1 MTTAVRRF
9 ATIVALFA
17 ALASVRI
24 ASAQVYPSAKTGGN
38 YMHNYYFA
46 PAASSTPWWPSWSPD
61 GTRIAFAMDGS
72 IWSIE
77 LGGNVAKELVF
88 SPRDYLS
95 MPEYSPDGK
104 WLAYT
109 ADDDGKS
116 INLRLLNLATGA
128 TSELTSGPHI
138 NHEPAWSPDGKR
150 LAYVSTAPNGYF
162 NVYVM
167 EITDGKA
174 GKTIQITTDNS
185 FGRDRLYFGDLD
197 VHIAPAFSPDG
208 KELLLVSNR
217 GIPLGSGGIWRVPVE
232 PNVMATPRARLI
244 HKEETLYRTRPQWS
258 PDGKRMVY
266 ASHLGGQYTELFVLP
281 TVGGEP
287 YKMTFG
293 NYDNFLP
300 RWSPD
305 GEWIAY
311 ISNQE
316 GLPQL
321 KLMKSWGGEQ
331 KTVRIAERRYARPM
345 ATVAVRVVDD
355 LTGEETPAR
364 VYQTAAD
371 GKPYTPGDSYER
383 LATLNRHLF
392 HTPGHYVTHAPPGP
406 FKIEVTKGFEYDLAT
421 TTLDLKPGSTSNLTI
436 RMKRL
441 VDFKSRGWRSGSN
454 HVHMNYAGNLHN
466 TPENMMLMAKAEDMS
481 MTSLQVAN
489 KDNRVLDYQHY
500 TPGQSLHPLSKGDY
514 VMHVGQEYRP
524 PFYGHI
530 SLFNL
535 KEHLISPFVTG
546 YEGTGIASLY
556 PSNTD
561 IFRYAKEQGGI
572 GAYVH
577 PYAGDAD
584 PLESTLGTAKGF
596 PVDVA
601 LGSLS
606 YHELWS
612 QSAGDAVLTVWY
624 HTLNNGFRVPVTGGE
639 DSISSLHRVELVGV
653 SRGYFQLGDE
663 PLTWENW
670 MKAMLAGKGFV
681 TSGPLLEFSANG
693 ASMGEEIALAADGG
707 KVTFKGTLNSIVPLE
722 RFELV
727 SNGQV
732 VHTVPLTGDKRS
744 ATFELP
750 VDIKTSGWYS
760 LRAIGT
766 AMTFP
771 TENSRP
777 MAVTNPI
784 FVVVGAQPIRS
795 QASAAY
801 FVKWIDKLTAMA
813 SADPGWRSDKEKS
826 HVLGQ
831 FREARDIYLA
841 RGKEALAAG
850 RQ

>member
-1 MTTAVRRF
+1 MNDVVRRVGLVVVV
-9 ATIVALFA
+9 AGLIVGMR
-17 ALASVRI
+17 VGH
-24 ASAQVYPSAKTGGN
+24 AQVYPNAKTGGN

-46 PAASSTPWWPSWSPD
+46 PAASSTPWWPSWAPD
-61 GTRIAFAMDGS
+61 GKRLVFAMDGS
-72 IWSIE
+72 IWTMD
-77 LGGNVAKELVF
+77 LGSTVAREIVYA
-88 SPRDYLS
+88 PDAYLS
-95 MPEYSPDGK
+95 SPEYSPDGK

-109 ADDDGKS
+109 ADADAKS
-116 INLRLLNLATGA
+116 INLRVLNVATGA
-128 TSELTSGPHI
+128 STDLTTGAYE
-138 NHEPAWSPDGKR
+138 NLEPAWSPDGRR

-162 NVYVM
+162 NVFVM
-167 EITDGKA
+167 EVVDGKP
-174 GKTIQITTDNS
+174 GKTMQVTTDNS
-185 FGRDRLYFGDLD
+185 FGRDRLYFGDID
-197 VHIAPAFSPDG
+197 VHIAPAWSPDG
-208 KELLLVSNR
+208 RELLLVSNR

-232 PNVMATPRARLI
+232 PNVMGTPRAKLI

-287 YKMTFG
+287 YKLTFG
-293 NYDNFLP
+293 EHDHFLP

-311 ISNQE
+311 ISNEE

-321 KLMKSWGGEQ
+321 KLLKSWGGEQ
-331 KTVRIAERRYARPM
+331 RILRVAERRYSRPM
-345 ATVAVRVVDD
+345 GTVAVRVVEDA
-355 LTGEETPAR
+355 TGEETEAR

-371 GKPYTPGDSYER
+371 GKPYTPSDSYER
-383 LATLNRHLF
+383 LAALNRHLF
-392 HTPGHYVTHAPPGP
+392 HTPGHYVTRVPVGSLT
-406 FKIEVTKGFEYDLAT
+406 IEVAKGFEHEIAK
-421 TTLDLKPGSTSNLTI
+421 TTLDVKAGSTTDVTI
-436 RMKRL
+436 RLKRL
-441 VDFKSRGWRSGSN
+441 VDFKARGWRSGSN

-481 MTSLQVAN
+481 MTSLQIAN
-489 KDNRVLDYQHY
+489 KDNRVLDVQNYR
-500 TPGQSLHPLSKGDY
+500 PGQALHPLSKGDY

-524 PFYGHI
+524 PFYGHM

-546 YEGTGIASLY
+546 YEGTGIESLY

-561 IFRYAKEQGGI
+561 ILRYAKEQGGI

-584 PLESTLGTAKGF
+584 PVDGTLGTAKTF

-601 LGSLS
+601 LGAVS

-639 DSISSLHRVELVGV
+639 DSISSLHRVELVGT
-653 SRGYFQLGDE
+653 SRGYFHLGDQA
-663 PLTWENW
+663 LTWENW
-670 MKAMLAGKGFV
+670 MKALLAGKGFV

-693 ASMGEEIALAADGG
+693 AGMGEEITLPAGGG
-707 KVTFKGTLNSIVPLE
+707 KVTFAGTMYSIVPLE

-727 SNGQV
+727 SNGKV
-732 VHTVPLTGDKRS
+732 VHSVPLTGERRG

-750 VDIKTSGWYS
+750 MDVKESGWYS
-760 LRAIGT
+760 LRAVGK
-766 AMTFP
+766 AATFP
-771 TENSRP
+771 VEISRP
-777 MAVTNPI
+777 LAVTNPI
-784 FVVVGAQPIRS
+784 FVTVGTQAIRS
-795 QASAAY
+795 KASADY
-801 FVKWIDKLTAMA
+801 FVRWIDKLTTMA
-813 SADPGWRSDKEKS
+813 SADPGWRSDKEKA

-831 FREARDIYLA
+831 FREAREIYLA
-841 RGKEALAAG
+841 RGKEAAAAN
-850 RQ
+850 RP

>member
-1 MTTAVRRF
+1 MIAAARLPVF
-9 ATIVALFA
+9 LALLL
-17 ALASVRI
+17 ALASPDR
-24 ASAQVYPSAKTGGN
+24 ALAQVYPAAKTGGN

-61 GTRIAFAMDGS
+61 GSRLAFAMDGS
-72 IWSIE
+72 IWTID
-77 LGGNVAKELVF
+77 LGSTVAKELVF
-88 SPRDYLS
+88 SPRGYLS
-95 MPEYSPDGK
+95 MPEFSPDGR

-109 ADDDGKS
+109 EDDDAKS

-128 TSELTSGPHI
+128 TTNLTTGSDV
-138 NHEPAWSPDGKR
+138 NHEPAWSPDGRR

-167 EITDGKA
+167 EIADGKP
-174 GKTIQITTDNS
+174 GKVTQITTDHA
-185 FGRDRLYFGDLD
+185 FGRDRLYFGDVD
-197 VHIAPAFSPDG
+197 VHISPAWSPDG
-208 KELLLVSNR
+208 RELLLVSNR

-232 PNVMATPRARLI
+232 PNVMAGSQATLI

-293 NYDNFLP
+293 EHDHFLP

-311 ISNQE
+311 ISNEE

-321 KLMKSWGGEQ
+321 KLMKAWGGEQ
-331 KTVRIAERRYARPM
+331 RLVRITERRHARPM
-345 ATVAVRVVDD
+345 GTVAVRIVDD
-355 LTGEETPAR
+355 ATGEPMAAR
-364 VYQTAAD
+364 VYQRASD

-383 LATLNRHLF
+383 LAALNRHLF
-392 HTPGHYVTHAPPGP
+392 HTPGRYVTSVPPGALT
-406 FKIEVTKGFEYDLAT
+406 IEVARGFEYEVT
-421 TTLDLKPGSTSNLTI
+421 TTTVDVKAGSTTDVTI
-436 RMKRL
+436 RLKRM
-441 VDFKSRGWRSGSN
+441 VDFLAKGWRSGSN

-466 TPENMMLMAKAEDMS
+466 TPENMMRMAEAEDMGL
-481 MTSLQVAN
+481 TSLQIAN
-489 KDNRVLDYQHY
+489 KDNRILDYQY
-500 TPGQSLHPLSKGDY
+500 FTPGQSLHPLSSGNY

-535 KEHLISPFVTG
+535 TEHLISPFVTG
-546 YEGTGIASLY
+546 YEGTGIESLY

-561 IFRYAKEQGGI
+561 IFRYAREQGGI

-577 PYAGDAD
+577 PFAGDAD
-584 PLESTLGTAKGF
+584 PLEGSLGTAKGF

-601 LGSLS
+601 LETVS

-612 QSAGDAVLTVWY
+612 QSAGDAPLLVWY
-624 HTLNNGFRVPVTGGE
+624 HALNNGFRVPVTGGE

-653 SRGYFQLGDE
+653 SRGYFHLGDQ
-663 PLTWENW
+663 PFTWQAW
-670 MKAMLAGKGFV
+670 MRALLAGRGFV
-681 TSGPLLEFSANG
+681 TNGPLLEFSAN
-693 ASMGEEIALAADGG
+693 AAAMGEEVALPAGG
-707 KVTFKGTLNSIVPLE
+707 GRVTFTGALHSIVPLE

-732 VHTVPLTGDKRS
+732 VHTFPLTGDRRS
-744 ATFELP
+744 ATFDLP
-750 VDIKTSGWYS
+750 IDVKTSGWYS
-760 LRAIGT
+760 LRAIGKPG
-766 AMTFP
+766 TFP
-771 TENSRP
+771 TENTRP
-777 MAVTNPI
+777 QAVTNPI
-784 FVVVGAQPIRS
+784 YVIVDSQPIRS
-795 QASAAY
+795 QASANY
-801 FVKWIDKLTAMA
+801 FVKWIDKLTTMA
-813 SADPGWRSDKEKS
+813 AADPGWRSDTEKA

-831 FREARDIYLA
+831 FRDAREIYLA
-841 RGKEALAAG
+841 RGKQAAAAG
-850 RQ
+850 RP

>member
-1 MTTAVRRF
+1 MRRLVRQLGCVVVLL
-9 ATIVALFA
+9 VAGLGSA
-17 ALASVRI
+17 G
-24 ASAQVYPSAKTGGN
+24 AQVYPNAKTGGN

-46 PAASSTPWWPSWSPD
+46 PAASSTPWWPSWAPD
-61 GTRIAFAMDGS
+61 GKRIAFAMDGS
-72 IWSIE
+72 IWTIE
-77 LGGNVAKELVF
+77 VGSTVARELVF
-88 SPRDYLS
+88 SAREYLS

-109 ADDDGKS
+109 ADDDAKS
-116 INLRLLNLATGA
+116 INLRLLNVATGQS
-128 TSELTSGPHI
+128 TDLTTGSFV
-138 NHEPAWSPDGKR
+138 NHEPAWSPDGRR

-162 NVYVM
+162 NVFVM
-167 EITDGKA
+167 DVVDGKP
-174 GKTIQITTDNS
+174 GKSVQITTDNS
-185 FGRDRLYFGDLD
+185 FGRDRLYFGDVD
-197 VHIAPAFSPDG
+197 VHISPSWSPDG
-208 KELLLVSNR
+208 RELLLVSNR

-232 PNVMATPRARLI
+232 ANVMATPRARMI
-244 HKEETLYRTRPQWS
+244 HKEETLYRTRPSWS

-293 NYDNFLP
+293 EHDNFLP

-311 ISNQE
+311 ISNEE

-321 KLMKSWGGEQ
+321 ALMKSWGGGRQ
-331 KTVRIAERRYARPM
+331 IVHITERRYARPM
-345 ATVAVRVVDD
+345 GTLSVRIVDD
-355 LTGEETPAR
+355 ATGQPTGAR

-371 GKPYTPGDSYER
+371 GKPYTPPDSYER

-392 HTPGHYVTHAPPGP
+392 HTPGTYVTHAPAGP
-406 FKIEVTKGFEYDLAT
+406 FKIEVAKGFEYDINT
-421 TTLDLKPGSTSNLTI
+421 TTVDVKPGGTHDVTI
-436 RMKRL
+436 RLKRM
-441 VDFKSRGWRSGSN
+441 VDFAARGWKSGSN

-466 TPENMMLMAKAEDMS
+466 TPDNMLMMARGEDMA
-481 MTSLQVAN
+481 MTSLQIAN
-489 KDNRVLDYQHY
+489 KDNRILDYQHY
-500 TPGQSLHPLSKGDY
+500 TPGQSLHPLSGNGY

-546 YEGTGIASLY
+546 YEGTGIGSLY

-561 IFRYAKEQGGI
+561 IFRYAREQGGI

-577 PYAGDAD
+577 PFNGDAD
-584 PLESTLGTAKGF
+584 PLQGSLGTAKGF

-601 LGSLS
+601 LGALS

-653 SRGYFQLGDE
+653 SRGYFQLGDQ
-663 PLTWENW
+663 PLTWESW
-670 MKAMLAGKGFV
+670 MKALLAGRGFV
-681 TSGPLLEFSANG
+681 TNGPLLEFSANG
-693 ASMGEEIALAADGG
+693 AGMGEEVTLAAGGG
-707 KVTFKGTLNSIVPLE
+707 KVTFQGTLHSIVGLE

-727 SNGQV
+727 SNGKV
-732 VHTVPLTGDKRS
+732 VHTVALTGDKRA

-750 VDIKTSGWYS
+750 LEIKESGWYS
-760 LRAIGT
+760 LRAIGRPL
-766 AMTFP
+766 TFP
-771 TENSRP
+771 VENTRP

-784 FVVVGAQPIRS
+784 YVTVGTQPIRS
-795 QASAAY
+795 QASADY
-801 FVKWIDKLTAMA
+801 FVRWIDKLTAMA
-813 SADPGWRSDKEKS
+813 DKDPGWRSDKEKA

-831 FREARDIYLA
+831 FKEARDIYLA
-841 RGKEALAAG
+841 RGKEAASAG